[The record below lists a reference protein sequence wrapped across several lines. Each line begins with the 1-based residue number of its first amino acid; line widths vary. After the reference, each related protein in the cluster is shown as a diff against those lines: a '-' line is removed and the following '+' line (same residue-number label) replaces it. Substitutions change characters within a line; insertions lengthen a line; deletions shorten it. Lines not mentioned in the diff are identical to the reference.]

1 MFGAPIVKSIGGG
14 STISRLD
21 RQALC
26 AVLGRPIGRDFDIVK
41 RDTIDAVR
49 CLRVSRPLGSVLA
62 LRGQKACSRLL
73 PQPFA
78 CIPAETN
85 GVVQVKYT
93 DHASSRDD
101 AGTYAFGSESG
112 SFGCVCCRSVAG
124 ACKRPQVAERR

>member
-1 MFGAPIVKSIGGG
+1 MFGAPTPPSIGGC

-26 AVLGRPIGRDFDIVK
+26 AVLGRPIGREFDIVK

-49 CLRVSRPLGSVLA
+49 CLRVSRPLGPVPRRRSW
-62 LRGQKACSRLL
+62 KACSGLL

-78 CIPAETN
+78 CIPVETS

-112 SFGCVCCRSVAG
+112 SFGYVCCRSVAG
-124 ACKRPQVAERR
+124 ACKRPQVAARR